1 MVATPRWGGNRD
13 DWNNVECRVAYT
25 FALAANVWAF
35 LDRAPPPTTVHDTGS
50 RTIFLNPNTCI
61 CIYQGMSKPA
71 TFAFSCM
78 CASFRRASRVLT
90 QHYDTALRPL
100 GLRATQFT
108 LLQALSLA
116 GEVSQGTLVEILAID
131 STTLTRTLAIL
142 GRRGWI
148 ASRSGEDRRE
158 RWLSLSEAGRAEFKR
173 ALPHWEKVQQELR
186 ARLGNKRWNK
196 LLNLPNELTAEL
208 TA

>member
-1 MVATPRWGGNRD
+1 M
-13 DWNNVECRVAYT
+13 C
-25 FALAANVWAF
+25 
-35 LDRAPPPTTVHDTGS
+35 
-50 RTIFLNPNTCI
+50 
-61 CIYQGMSKPA
+61 KPA
-71 TFAFSCM
+71 TFALSCM

-90 QHYDTALRPL
+90 QHYETALRPL

-116 GEVSQGTLVEILAID
+116 GEVSQKTLGEILAID
-131 STTLTRTLAIL
+131 STTLTRTLAIM
-142 GRRGWI
+142 GRPGWI

-186 ARLGNKRWNK
+186 AQLGTLHWNK
-196 LLNLPNELTAEL
+196 LLKLTNQVTAEV

>member
-1 MVATPRWGGNRD
+1 
-13 DWNNVECRVAYT
+13 
-25 FALAANVWAF
+25 
-35 LDRAPPPTTVHDTGS
+35 
-50 RTIFLNPNTCI
+50 
-61 CIYQGMSKPA
+61 MSKPA
-71 TFAFSCM
+71 TFALSCM

-90 QHYDTALRPL
+90 QHYDRTLRPL
-100 GLRATQFT
+100 GLRGTQFT

-116 GEVSQGTLVEILAID
+116 GEVSQGTLGEILAID

-158 RWLSLSEAGRAEFKR
+158 RWLSLSEAGRAEYKR

-196 LLNLPNELTAEL
+196 LLNLTNELAAEVTA
-208 TA
+208 

>member
-1 MVATPRWGGNRD
+1 
-13 DWNNVECRVAYT
+13 
-25 FALAANVWAF
+25 
-35 LDRAPPPTTVHDTGS
+35 
-50 RTIFLNPNTCI
+50 
-61 CIYQGMSKPA
+61 
-71 TFAFSCM
+71 M
-78 CASFRRASRVLT
+78 CASLRRASRVLT

-116 GEVSQGTLVEILAID
+116 GEVSQGALGEILAID
-131 STTLTRTLAIL
+131 STTLTRTLAIM

-158 RWLSLSEAGRAEFKR
+158 RWLSLSAAGRAEYKR

-186 ARLGNKRWNK
+186 ARLGNQHWNK
-196 LLNLPNELTAEL
+196 LLSLTNQVTAEI
-208 TA
+208 AV